1 MVTWTYARAAKCL
14 EAVIAEAERGD
25 GDDLPTLRKKTEALR
40 PVFLKIGQTNYQ
52 RELAHGA
59 ISATKRYLTQHRLN
73 VLAHRVSWLTA
84 IRKFRDAD
92 NWGPDAP
99 WRTRK

>member
-40 PVFLKIGQTNYQ
+40 PVFLV
-52 RELAHGA
+52 
-59 ISATKRYLTQHRLN
+59 ISTDRRNTL
-73 VLAHRVSWLTA
+73 S
-84 IRKFRDAD
+84 
-92 NWGPDAP
+92 
-99 WRTRK
+99 